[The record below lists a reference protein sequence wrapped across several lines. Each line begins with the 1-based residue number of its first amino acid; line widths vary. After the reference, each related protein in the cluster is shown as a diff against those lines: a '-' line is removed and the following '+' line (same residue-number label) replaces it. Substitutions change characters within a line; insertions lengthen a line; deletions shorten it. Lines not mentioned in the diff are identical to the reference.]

1 MGVMAVDISVALTV
15 ALAVVIA
22 MVIVTV
28 MTVVLSVVAIS
39 TDFFFFLTED
49 AIPLA
54 DRITTWNILCL

>member
-22 MVIVTV
+22 MVIVIV

-39 TDFFFFLTED
+39 TDFFFLTED